1 MVQIYPGLTTLQ
13 VEVTVET
20 VLIIED
26 DESIR
31 LGLEM
36 NLRNLGYNVLSAADG
51 DRGLSLAI
59 SKNIDLIILD
69 VMLPKISGFE
79 VCVELRNREILVPI
93 LMLTAKDQEI
103 DKITGLELGADDYMT
118 KPFSVRELLART
130 KAMLRRKR
138 AYETKAETFI
148 FGEFQLDLS
157 GQVLLSDGKD
167 EIELS
172 QKEFLLLKYF
182 LKNAGKVLTREKI
195 LRDVWGYD
203 YYGTDRTVD
212 NFVNKLRQKIEIDPT
227 SPRYLLTQRG
237 AGYKFVLSSD
247 TSTRT
252 KKI

>member
-1 MVQIYPGLTTLQ
+1 M
-13 VEVTVET
+13 EK
-20 VLIIED
+20 VLIVED

-36 NLRNLGYNVLSAADG
+36 NLRNLGYNVISAADG
-51 DRGLSLAI
+51 EKGLSLAL
-59 SKNIDLIILD
+59 SKNVDLIILD

-79 VCVELRNREILVPI
+79 ICVELRNREIVIPI

-103 DKITGLELGADDYMT
+103 DKITGLELGADDYIT
-118 KPFSVRELLART
+118 KPFSVRELLARV

-138 AYETKAETFI
+138 AYEAKTETFI

-157 GQVLLSDGKD
+157 GQVLNREGEK

-182 LKNAGKVLTREKI
+182 LQNAGKVLSREKI

-212 NFVNKLRQKIEIDPT
+212 NFVNKLRQKIEKDPT
-227 SPRYLLTQRG
+227 SPLYLLTQRG
-237 AGYKFVLSSD
+237 AGYKFMISGENSRR
-247 TSTRT
+247 SP
-252 KKI
+252 KII

>member
-1 MVQIYPGLTTLQ
+1 M
-13 VEVTVET
+13 ET
-20 VLIIED
+20 VLIVED

-36 NLRNLGYNVLSAADG
+36 NLRNLGYNVISASEG
-51 DRGLSLAI
+51 DKGLSLAL

-79 VCVELRNREILVPI
+79 ICVELRNREILIPI

-103 DKITGLELGADDYMT
+103 DKITGLELGADDYIT
-118 KPFSVRELLART
+118 KPFSIRELLARA

-138 AYETKAETFI
+138 AYEAKTETFI
-148 FGEFQLDLS
+148 FGEFQLNLS
-157 GQVLLSDGKD
+157 GQVLIREGEN

-182 LKNAGKVLTREKI
+182 LQNAGKVLSREKI

-212 NFVNKLRQKIEIDPT
+212 NFVNKLRQKIEKDPT
-227 SPRYLLTQRG
+227 SPMYLLTQRG
-237 AGYKFVLSSD
+237 AGYKFMISGD
-247 TSTRT
+247 TSRRNQR
-252 KKI
+252 IN